1 MTLDKTRLDEVS
13 RRGFLGALGA
23 AGLAAAAPKAAIK
36 ILAAS
41 GRFEPRIIGH
51 DAAAGTITVEIDT
64 DQGVMTIT
72 GQVDPDSF
80 DDSFGGSF
88 DYGTYPVAVNG
99 RPVPDELIA
108 AVDEKFESVTDVDF
122 SYWVWENTPLRVA
135 VEIYDQMYGDDGPI
149 EDIDDLRREV
159 GIIPSA
165 HDDDEPG
172 GMAQAAKTAASGAM
186 RTPAAATAGAAGF
199 RELLQRVM
207 SAGQIQKPPVKDMGR
222 IEPTAALP
230 APGRSAAD
238 IMRDLQDRLDRS
250 LTDQEKAMVR
260 QELSG
265 RQG

>member
-1 MTLDKTRLDEVS
+1 MTTKHAPLDEVS

-23 AGLAAAAPKAAIK
+23 AGLAAAAPGAAIK

-41 GRFEPRIIGH
+41 DRFEPRIIGY
-51 DAAAGTITVEIDT
+51 DAAAGTITVEINT

-122 SYWVWENTPLRVA
+122 SYWVWENAPLRVA

-149 EDIDDLRREV
+149 EDIDNLRREV
-159 GIIPSA
+159 GILPSA
-165 HDDDEPG
+165 HDDAGPSAV
-172 GMAQAAKTAASGAM
+172 AQAAKTAASGAM
-186 RTPAAATAGAAGF
+186 RTPAVATAGAAGF

-207 SAGQIQKPPVKDMGR
+207 SAGQTQPPVKDMGR

-230 APGRSAAD
+230 APDRSAAD

-250 LTDQEKAMVR
+250 LTDQEKEMVQ
-260 QELSG
+260 QELAN